1 MKSFPSTSLA
11 LAFACVAGL
20 AACHRPTAE
29 LTSVSHQARAT
40 GEEKGATAED
50 ALITDQV
57 KSALAETEDID
68 GKDIQVRT
76 VAGQVTLTG
85 RIPARQI
92 ERAEEV
98 ARDVDGVRDV
108 DNQLKP
114 VGVMT

>member
-1 MKSFPSTSLA
+1 MKSPSTTLA

-20 AACHRPTAE
+20 AACHRPAAD
-29 LTSVSHQARAT
+29 LTPASRQVRAT
-40 GEEKGATAED
+40 GAEGNATADD

-57 KSALAETEDID
+57 KSALAEAEDID
-68 GKDIQVRT
+68 GKDIQVHT
-76 VAGQVTLTG
+76 IEGQVILSG
-85 RIPARQI
+85 RIPSRQI

-98 ARDVDGVRDV
+98 AREVDGVRDV